1 MHSSGKKIGLIGSIT
16 HDVITFPS
24 GEKDSGLGGMLY
36 PASVLCG
43 LEKEVY
49 LIANLAEEL
58 SSPVRALLKD
68 WPTINLE
75 GVKMVPGRGNRVNL
89 FYRREGERQEIL
101 ESAVPPLEPERVID
115 RLSGMDFLVLLMIS
129 GMDITLEDWNRVKEK
144 AKCPVWMDVHS
155 LALSPE
161 LGKIRRY
168 IPLPDWPEW
177 AKGVDYLQANRQ
189 EAACM
194 MGCPD
199 KDPAENEIAVFG
211 ESVLKTGVR
220 AFIVTLG
227 EEGILV
233 LTSEGARK
241 MKPDESAEVR
251 DTTGCGDVFCAAASS
266 RLEQG
271 KDVWEA
277 VRFGLKLASTAV
289 GKAGIRET
297 FKMTQE
303 LKIQ

>member
-1 MHSSGKKIGLIGSIT
+1 MKSQGKRIGLIGSIT

-24 GEKDSGLGGMLY
+24 GEKDSGLGGVLY
-36 PASVLCG
+36 TASVLCG

-58 SSPVRALLKD
+58 ASPVTALLKE
-68 WPTINLE
+68 WPSINLE
-75 GVKMVPGRGNRVNL
+75 DVRTVPGRGNRVNL

-101 ESAVPPLEPERVID
+101 ESVVPPLAPEWIMN
-115 RLSGMDFLVLLMIS
+115 RLADIDFLILLMIS
-129 GMDITLEDWNRVKEK
+129 GMDITIKDWNRVKEK
-144 AKCPVWMDVHS
+144 AECPVWMDIHS

-161 LGKIRRY
+161 LGKVRRY

-177 AKGVDYLQANRQ
+177 VKGVDYLQANRQ

-199 KDPAENEIAVFG
+199 KNLDEKEIAVFG
-211 ESVLKTGVR
+211 ESVLERGVR

-233 LTSEGARK
+233 LTSEGYRK
-241 MKPDESAEVR
+241 IRPNESAEVK

-266 RLEQG
+266 RLGEG
-271 KDVWEA
+271 KDMWEA

-303 LKIQ
+303 LKTK

>member
-1 MHSSGKKIGLIGSIT
+1 MKRKGKKIGLIGSIT
-16 HDVITFPS
+16 HDVITFAS
-24 GEKDSGLGGMLY
+24 GEKDSGLGGVLY

-43 LEKEVY
+43 LEKEVF
-49 LIANLAEEL
+49 LTANLAEEL
-58 SSPVRALLKD
+58 TSPVTALLKD

-101 ESAVPPLEPERVID
+101 DSVVPPLEPERVIN
-115 RLSGMDFLVLLMIS
+115 RLPEMDFLILLMIS
-129 GMDITLEDWNRVKEK
+129 GLDITLEGWNRVKEK
-144 AKCPVWMDVHS
+144 AECPVWMDVHS
-155 LALSPE
+155 LSMSPE
-161 LGKIRRY
+161 LGKVRKY

-177 AKGVDYLQANRQ
+177 AKGVDYLQANKQ

-199 KDPAENEIAVFG
+199 KDPDEKEIADFG
-211 ESVLKTGVR
+211 KSVLKRGVR

-233 LTSEGARK
+233 LTSEGTRK
-241 MKPDESAEVR
+241 MKPDQSSEVK
-251 DTTGCGDVFCAAASS
+251 DTTGCGDVFCAAAAS
-266 RLEQG
+266 RLEEG
-271 KDVWEA
+271 KDVWDA

-297 FKMTQE
+297 YKMTQE
-303 LKIQ
+303 FKNQ

>member
-1 MHSSGKKIGLIGSIT
+1 MKRPEKKIGLIGSIT

-24 GEKDSGLGGMLY
+24 GAKDSGLGGVLY

-43 LEKEVY
+43 LEKEIC
-49 LIANLAEEL
+49 LTANLAEEL
-58 SSPVRALLKD
+58 ASPVNALLKD
-68 WPTINLE
+68 WPTIDIE
-75 GVKMVPGRGNRVNL
+75 GVRTVPGRGNQVNL
-89 FYRREGERQEIL
+89 FYQNEGERQEIL
-101 ESAVPPLEPERVID
+101 ESVVPPLEPERVIS
-115 RLSGMDFLVLLMIS
+115 RLSDMGFLILLMIS
-129 GMDITLEDWNRVKEK
+129 GMDITLEDWNRIKEK
-144 AKCPVWMDVHS
+144 ARCPVWMDIHS

-161 LGKIRRY
+161 LGKVRRY

-177 AKGVDYLQANRQ
+177 AKGVDYLQANRK

-199 KDPAENEIAVFG
+199 KNPDENEIAVFG
-211 ESVLKTGVR
+211 ESVLKRGVR

-227 EEGILV
+227 EEGILI

-241 MKPDESAEVR
+241 MKPDESAEVK

-266 RLEQG
+266 RLGEG
-271 KDVWEA
+271 KDIWEA

-303 LKIQ
+303 LKVQ